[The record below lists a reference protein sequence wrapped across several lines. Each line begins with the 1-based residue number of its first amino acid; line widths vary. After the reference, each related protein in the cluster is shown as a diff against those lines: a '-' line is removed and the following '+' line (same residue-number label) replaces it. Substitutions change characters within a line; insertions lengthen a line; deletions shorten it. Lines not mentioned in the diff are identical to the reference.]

1 MEALEKCDE
10 NHFCIDLKSSM
21 KKIIGDSDLNVSI
34 EAGSDLAWEKLCPKN
49 RLSISM
55 NTFGASAP
63 YKKLYEYFGISPQKI
78 YKKIINKL

>member
-1 MEALEKCDE
+1 MFEEQTSAYK
-10 NHFCIDLKSSM
+10 

-63 YKKLYEYFGISPQKI
+63 YKKLYEYFGITPQKI